1 MSGTYV
7 CEPETLIEWVE
18 DARRACLLL
27 FDDLDGDQLIG
38 PGLTIVNPPLWEVG
52 HVAWFYEKWILRG
65 HAGRDSVHD
74 SADELWDS
82 MAVHHP
88 TRTSLPLPD
97 RQGTLDYMRGVYDRV
112 LDRIDTACDE
122 ELAYLVRYC
131 VHHEDMHTEAFT
143 YTRQTLEYDVRD
155 LGATAA
161 PDTIGGGP
169 LPGDVEVA
177 GGEFALGATADEPF
191 VFDNEKWAHP
201 ATVEAFTIARAAVTQ
216 AEYAEFV
223 DDGGYTRRELWDADG
238 WTWREEASAE
248 HPVYWH
254 KDTDGSWLRRH
265 ITDVRPLE
273 PHLPVIH
280 VNWHEAQAYCRWAGR
295 RLPTEAEWE
304 MAAAGADAAKRR
316 YPWGD
321 DIPEGGMPA
330 NMDWSTMGC
339 VEVGA
344 YADGDSEGGCRQ
356 MLGNVWE
363 WTSSVFEP
371 YPGFVLDMY
380 KEYSEPWFHTRKVLR
395 GGTWASRSRMLR
407 NTWRNYFT
415 PDRRDVF
422 GGFRTCALDS

>member
-223 DDGGYTRRELWDADG
+223 DDGGYTRQQLWDTDG
-238 WTWREEASAE
+238 WAWREEAGAE
-248 HPVYWH
+248 HPVYWR
-254 KDTDGSWLRRH
+254 KDADGAWLRRH
-265 ITDVRPLE
+265 ITDWRALE

-304 MAAAGADAAKRR
+304 MAAAGASGAKRR

-321 DIPEGGMPA
+321 DIPADGMPA
-330 NMDWSTMGC
+330 NMDWQTMGC

-344 YADGDSEGGCRQ
+344 YPDGDSDAGCRQ
-356 MLGNVWE
+356 MMGNVWE

-371 YPGFVLDMY
+371 FPAFTLDMY
-380 KEYSEPWFHTRKVLR
+380 KEYSEPWF
-395 GGTWASRSRMLR
+395 
-407 NTWRNYFT
+407 
-415 PDRRDVF
+415 
-422 GGFRTCALDS
+422 

>member
-7 CEPETLIEWVE
+7 CEPSTLVDWVE

-27 FDDLDGDQLIG
+27 FDDLDDDQLIG

-65 HAGRDSVHD
+65 HAGKASAHDAADS
-74 SADELWDS
+74 LWDS

-88 TRTSLPLPD
+88 TRTTLPLPD
-97 RQGTLDYMRGVYDRV
+97 RDDTLAYMRAVYDGV
-112 LDRIDTACDE
+112 LERIDQACDE

-143 YTRQTLEYDVRD
+143 YTRQTLDYPVRD
-155 LGATAA
+155 IGAGGCQA
-161 PDTIGGGP
+161 PDGGGP
-169 LPGDVEVA
+169 LPGDVELP
-177 GGEFALGATADEPF
+177 GGEFLLGATDDEPF

-201 ATVEAFTIARAAVTQ
+201 TTVRPFAIARAPVTQ

-223 DDGGYTRRELWDADG
+223 DDAGYTRRDLWDDDG
-238 WTWREEASAE
+238 WEWRERFGAE
-248 HPVYWH
+248 RPVYWR
-254 KDTDGSWLRRH
+254 KDSDGSWLRRH
-265 ITDVRPLE
+265 ITEWRALE
-273 PHLPVIH
+273 PYLPVIH
-280 VNWHEAQAYCRWAGR
+280 VNWHEAQAFCRWAGR

-304 MAAAGADAAKRR
+304 MAAAGAGPKRR

-321 DIPEGGMPA
+321 DVPAGGMPA
-330 NMDWSTMGC
+330 NMDWRTMGC
-339 VEVGA
+339 VDVGA
-344 YADGDSEGGCRQ
+344 YPAGDSEAGCRQ

-363 WTSSVFEP
+363 WTSSVFDP

-380 KEYSEPWFHTRKVLR
+380 REYSEPWFHTRKVLR